1 MRKAS
6 ELTAV
11 IKRHLADD
19 ELREFEVFFHGWLQR
34 SDLKLSKEI
43 RDTAQMSEDLREALT
58 RAVQA
63 AKREFRGGLGAAH
76 TPDAGQEDG
85 GEA

>member
-11 IKRHLADD
+11 IKRRLADD
-19 ELREFEVFFHGWLQR
+19 ELREFEVFFYGWLQR
-34 SDLKLSKEI
+34 TDSELSKEI
-43 RDTAQMSEDLREALT
+43 RDTAEMSEDLREALT

-63 AKREFRGGLGAAH
+63 AKSEFRGGLVAAL
-76 TPDAGQEDG
+76 TPDADQEDG